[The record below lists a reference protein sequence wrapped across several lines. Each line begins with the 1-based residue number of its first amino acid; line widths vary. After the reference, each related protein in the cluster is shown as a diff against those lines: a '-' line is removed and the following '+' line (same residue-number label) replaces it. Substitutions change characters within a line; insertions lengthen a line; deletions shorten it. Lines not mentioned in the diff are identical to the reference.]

1 MLGVPTCR
9 RHKQSN
15 KLKTPTFFA
24 TLDYIMYVPSL
35 GFIHLVHV
43 VQYVCTYVC
52 RMSCICT
59 YMYHVHVAV
68 HDMYNYASS
77 CVPHVQQY

>member
-9 RHKQSN
+9 RHKQTN

-35 GFIHLVHV
+35 GFIHLVPH
-43 VQYVCTYVC
+43 VQYVYMYVVC
-52 RMSCICT
+52 HVYVYT